1 MYSFWR
7 GRKVTEELKKLYKQ
21 YDELFRGYP
30 DEYLELEGCYDDMS
44 YEEYVGY
51 IKECI
56 EKKKAMPYVVYPDEN
71 PDEWDY

>member
-1 MYSFWR
+1 MAQWK
-7 GRKVTEELKKLYKQ
+7 GKVTKELDKLYEEYHQ
-21 YDELFRGYP
+21 LFKVYP
-30 DEYLELEGCYDDMS
+30 DFYLELEGCYDMS

>member
-1 MYSFWR
+1 MAQWKGKRTKELERLY
-7 GRKVTEELKKLYKQ
+7 EEYR
-21 YDELFRGYP
+21 ELFGVGP
-30 DEYLELEGCYDDMS
+30 GGYLELEGCYDMS

-56 EKKKAMPYVVYPDEN
+56 EKKKEMPDIVYPDEN